1 MTIIHPKLS
10 FAIPL
15 QLSDCHK
22 VTNETIWTTISNYL
36 LTKSLLSFPDC
47 VPLVEHGPGVSVRV
61 ADGRESLV
69 RDGDDHEDG
78 AHVAD
83 RGEGPEEVREEG
95 DVRPGGQA
103 EVLPG

>member
-1 MTIIHPKLS
+1 M
-10 FAIPL
+10 
-15 QLSDCHK
+15 
-22 VTNETIWTTISNYL
+22 TNETIWTTISNYL
-36 LTKSLLSFPDC
+36 LTKSLPSFPDC
-47 VPLVEHGPGVSVRV
+47 VPLVEHCPGVSVRV